1 MINNMDN
8 KFDVL
13 IVGCGIVGA
22 ASAFELSKY
31 NLKVGVLEKGN
42 DVALGTTKANSA
54 IIHAGYDPE
63 SGTLMAKLNVRGSEL
78 AAEICEKLDVPYI
91 RNGALVVA
99 FNEDEE
105 QTLKGLLTR
114 GTVNGV
120 KGLMVIDGD
129 EARRR
134 EKNLSPDVVGALVVP
149 TSAIVSP
156 WEYCLALAETAV
168 RNGVELNLNTEVT
181 AISREDDLWKI
192 TTDKGE
198 FFAPYVINAAG
209 IDAINVHN
217 MVAEPKYVSK
227 PRRGEYFLLDK
238 AEGSRTSHTVFQCP
252 NEDGKGVLV
261 TPTVHG
267 NLLVGPNS
275 ESVSWDNTA
284 NTTEGL
290 SFVREKAQ
298 KSVEGIQFNKSIRN
312 FAGVRATTDYQD
324 FIIEEAA
331 PGFVD
336 CAGICSPGLSAA
348 PAIAEYAV
356 NLLSMSGL
364 TLENKEDFIFE
375 RKRIRFNE
383 LNDEEKA
390 ELVKENPAYG
400 RVICRCETVT
410 EGEILACFDEPIPPV
425 SIDGVKRRVGTGM
438 GRCQGG
444 FCGPRIAELFV
455 EDKGFD
461 VKEVLQDRAG
471 SEMFSGK
478 TKEGR

>member
-1 MINNMDN
+1 MERTY
-8 KFDVL
+8 DVL
-13 IVGCGIVGA
+13 IVGCGIIGA
-22 ASAFELSKY
+22 ATAFELSKY

-42 DVALGTTKANSA
+42 DVSLGTTKANSA

-63 SGTLMAKLNVRGSEL
+63 SGSLMAKLNVRGSEL
-78 AAEICEKLDVPYI
+78 AAEICEKLDVPYK
-91 RNGALVVA
+91 RNGAMVVA

-120 KGLMVIDGD
+120 KGLRILTGD
-129 EARRR
+129 EARMR
-134 EKNLSPDVVGALVVP
+134 EKNLSKDVVAALFAP

-156 WEYCLALAETAV
+156 WEYCLALAETAI
-168 RNGVELNLNTEVT
+168 RNGVELHLNTEVKN
-181 AISREDDLWKI
+181 IEREDECWKV
-192 TTDKGE
+192 TTCEGE
-198 FFAPYVINAAG
+198 FFAPHIVNAAG
-209 IDAINVHN
+209 VDAIAVHD

-238 AEGSRTSHTVFQCP
+238 SEGSRTEHTVFQCP

-275 ESVSWDNTA
+275 SEVAWEDTA

-290 SFVREKAQ
+290 NFVREKAR
-298 KSVEGIQFNKSIRN
+298 KSIDSIMFNKSIRN
-312 FAGVRATTDYQD
+312 FAGVRATTNHHD

-331 PGFVD
+331 PGFID

-348 PAIAEYAV
+348 PAIAEYVAG
-356 NLLSMSGL
+356 LMEKSGL
-364 TLENKEDFIFE
+364 SLERKENFVFE

-383 LNDEEKA
+383 LSDEEKA
-390 ELVKENPAYG
+390 ELVKEKPAYG

-410 EGEILACFDEPIPPV
+410 EGEIMACFDEPIPPV
-425 SIDGVKRRVGTGM
+425 SIDGIKRRVGTGM

-444 FCGPRIAELFV
+444 FCGPRISELFV
-455 EDKGFD
+455 EDRGFD
-461 VKEVLQDRAG
+461 VKDVLQDRAG
-471 SEMFSGK
+471 SEMFTGK

>member
-1 MINNMDN
+1 MCN
-8 KFDVL
+8 KYDVVV
-13 IVGCGIVGA
+13 VGCGIIGA
-22 ASAFELSKY
+22 ATAFELSKY
-31 NLKVGVLEKGN
+31 DLKVGVIEKGN
-42 DVALGTTKANSA
+42 DVSLGTTKANSA

-78 AAEICEKLDVPYI
+78 AHEICEKLDVPYK
-91 RNGALVVA
+91 RNGAMVVA
-99 FNEDEE
+99 FDEE
-105 QTLKGLLTR
+105 EMQTLKGLLTR

-120 KGLMVIDGD
+120 KGLRILTGD
-129 EARRR
+129 EARQRD
-134 EKNLSPDVVGALVVP
+134 KNLSKNIVGALFAP

-156 WEYCLALAETAV
+156 WEYCLALAETAI
-168 RNGVELNLNTEVT
+168 RNGAELMLNTELT
-181 AISREDDLWKI
+181 GASQEEGLWKLQ
-192 TTDKGE
+192 TNNGE
-198 FFAPYVINAAG
+198 ICAKYVVNATG
-209 IDAINVHN
+209 VDAINVHN
-217 MVAEPKYVSK
+217 MVAPAKYESR

-238 AEGSRTSHTVFQCP
+238 AEGSRTVHTIFQCP
-252 NEDGKGVLV
+252 NKDGKGVLV

-275 ESVSWDNTA
+275 ENVSWEDTA
-284 NTTEGL
+284 NTTTGL
-290 SFVREKAQ
+290 DFVRATAQ
-298 KSVEGIQFNKSIRN
+298 KSVDGIQFNKSIRN
-312 FAGVRATTDYQD
+312 FAGVRATTNHGD

-331 PGFVD
+331 PGFID

-356 NLLSMSGL
+356 ELMEKSGL
-364 TLENKEDFIFE
+364 ELDRKDDFIFE

-383 LNDEEKA
+383 LSDEERA
-390 ELVKENPAYG
+390 ELVKKDPSYG

-410 EGEILACFDEPIPPV
+410 EGEIMACFREPIPPV

-455 EDKGFD
+455 EDKGYD
-461 VKEVLQDRAG
+461 VKEVLMDRAG
-471 SEMFSGK
+471 SEMFTGK

>member
-1 MINNMDN
+1 MERNY
-8 KFDVL
+8 DVL

-22 ASAFELSKY
+22 AVAFELSKY
-31 NLKVGVLEKGN
+31 DLKVGVLEKGN
-42 DVALGTTKANSA
+42 DVSLGTTKANSA

-63 SGTLMAKLNVRGSEL
+63 SGSLMAKLNVRGSEL
-78 AAEICEKLDVPYI
+78 AAEICEKLDVPYK
-91 RNGALVVA
+91 RNGAMVVA

-120 KGLMVIDGD
+120 KGLRILSGD

-134 EKNLSPDVVGALVVP
+134 EKNLSKDVVAALFAP

-156 WEYCLALAETAV
+156 WEYCLALAETAI
-168 RNGVELNLNTEVT
+168 RNGVELHLNTEVKN
-181 AISREDDLWKI
+181 IEREDECWKV
-192 TTDKGE
+192 TTGEGE
-198 FFAPYVINAAG
+198 FFAPRVVNAAG
-209 IDAINVHN
+209 VDAIRVHD

-238 AEGSRTSHTVFQCP
+238 SEGSRTEHTVFQCP

-275 ESVSWDNTA
+275 SEVAWEDTA

-290 SFVREKAQ
+290 NFVREKAR
-298 KSVEGIQFNKSIRN
+298 KSIDSIMFNKSIRN
-312 FAGVRATTDYQD
+312 FAGVRATTDHHD

-331 PGFVD
+331 EGFYD

-348 PAIAEYAV
+348 PAIAEYVAG
-356 NLLSMSGL
+356 LMEKSGL
-364 TLENKEDFIFE
+364 NMERKENFIFE

-383 LNDEEKA
+383 LSDEEKA
-390 ELVKENPAYG
+390 ELVKEKPAYG

-410 EGEILACFDEPIPPV
+410 EGEIMACFDEPIPPV
-425 SIDGVKRRVGTGM
+425 SIDGIKRRVGTGM

-444 FCGPRIAELFV
+444 FCGPRISELFV
-455 EDKGFD
+455 EDRGFD
-461 VKEVLQDRAG
+461 VKDVLQDRAG
-471 SEMFSGK
+471 SEMFTGK

>member
-1 MINNMDN
+1 MDRR
-8 KFDVL
+8 FDVL

-22 ASAFELSKY
+22 ATAFELSKY
-31 NLKVGVLEKGN
+31 NLRIGVLEKGN

-63 SGTLMAKLNVRGSEL
+63 SGSLMARLNVRGSEL
-78 AAEICEKLDVPYI
+78 AGEICEKLDVPYK

-99 FNEDEE
+99 FDEE
-105 QTLKGLLTR
+105 EVQTLKGLLTR

-120 KGLMVIDGD
+120 RGLRLLTGD
-129 EARRR
+129 EARAR
-134 EKNLSPDVVGALVVP
+134 EKNLSPSVAGALYVP

-168 RNGVELNLNTEVT
+168 KNGAELMLNTEVK
-181 AISREDDLWKI
+181 AIEREEDLWKVE
-192 TTDKGE
+192 TNEGE
-198 FFAPYVINAAG
+198 FEAPYIVNAAG
-209 IDAINVHN
+209 VDAIRIHG
-217 MVAEPKYVSK
+217 MVAEPKYRSM

-238 AEGSRTSHTVFQCP
+238 VEGSRTAHTVFQCP

-267 NLLVGPNS
+267 NLLIGPNS
-275 ESVSWDNTA
+275 SEVKWEDTSNT
-284 NTTEGL
+284 NEGL
-290 SFVREKAQ
+290 AFVKEKAMR
-298 KSVEGIQFNKSIRN
+298 SVEGIMFNKSIRN
-312 FAGVRATTDYQD
+312 FAGVRATTDHND

-331 PGFVD
+331 PGFID
-336 CAGICSPGLSAA
+336 CCGICSPGLSAA
-348 PAIAEYAV
+348 PAIAEYAAE
-356 NLLSMSGL
+356 LLSKSGL
-364 TLENKEDFIFE
+364 SLERKEAFIFE

-383 LNDEEKA
+383 LNDEERA
-390 ELVKENPAYG
+390 ALVSEDPSYG

-410 EGEILACFDEPIPPV
+410 EGEIMACFDEPIPPV

-455 EDKGFD
+455 ENRGLS
-461 VKEVLQDRAG
+461 VREVLQDRAG
-471 SEMFSGK
+471 SEMFTGM